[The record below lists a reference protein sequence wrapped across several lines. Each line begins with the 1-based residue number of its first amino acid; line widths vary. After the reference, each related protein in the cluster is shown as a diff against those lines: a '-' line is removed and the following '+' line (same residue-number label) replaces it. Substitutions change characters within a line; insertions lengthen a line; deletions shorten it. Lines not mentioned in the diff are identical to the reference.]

1 MKKVKIVI
9 DTLMYVSLSI
19 LLGYHITD
27 NKVHEYLGIFTFAL
41 FMIHHLLNISY
52 YKNLFKG
59 KYNFIRVMSLVT
71 DILMFV
77 MMIGVMISSMGISS
91 YVFKFG
97 GTTKLLRSMHL
108 VCTSWLFVLVNVH
121 LALHIYPYI
130 SKFRIDIKKSM
141 FEYAIYLISILLFAY
156 GVYYLIDVKVWDS
169 LFLLKDFKYYDYSE
183 SLIHYYTGYIASSF
197 VVVMIT
203 YLILMVKL
211 QRKKAK

>member
-9 DTLMYVSLSI
+9 DALMYASLSI

-108 VCTSWLFVLVNVH
+108 FCTSWLFVLVNVH

-130 SKFRIDIKKSM
+130 SNFRIDIKKSM

-197 VVVMIT
+197 VVVMII
-203 YLILMVKL
+203 YLILMMKL